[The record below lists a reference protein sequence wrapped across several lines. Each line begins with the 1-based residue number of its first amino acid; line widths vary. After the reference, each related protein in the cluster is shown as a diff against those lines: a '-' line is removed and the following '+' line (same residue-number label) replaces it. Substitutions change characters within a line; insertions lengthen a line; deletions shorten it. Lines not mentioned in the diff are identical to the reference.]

1 MKKSTEER
9 LADIESGITRLN
21 KMQGCVFEALL
32 ILHKTSALLGRSEQ
46 SLTEAKRSLESAHRR
61 GGRFLVLMFGA
72 IAVMSLATS
81 TISLYFTTLNSNF
94 IVMSIVCFILF
105 FVLLFFG
112 FLEYRRANRQF
123 QVAEQKLTQAEE
135 VVDIVREEVVASDE
149 DLAQVGAEWKKLVP
163 DDLVSEPKS
172 ED

>member
-1 MKKSTEER
+1 MQKSIEER
-9 LADIESGITRLN
+9 LADIESGITRLT
-21 KMQGCVFEALL
+21 KMQNYVLRVLL

-46 SLTEAKRSLESAHRR
+46 SITEAKRSLESAHRR
-61 GGRFLVLMFGA
+61 GDRFLVLMFGA

-81 TISLYFTTLNSNF
+81 TISLYFTTLDSNF

-105 FVLLFFG
+105 FVLLLFG
-112 FLEYRRANRQF
+112 FLEYRRENRQF

-135 VVDIVREEVVASDE
+135 VVDIVGKEVAASDE
-149 DLAQVGAEWKKLVP
+149 DLAQVVAEWKELVL